1 MLKKIIALVFVISSL
16 GLQAQKTVRDTA
28 VSVPMIK
35 IDFGF
40 HKPGHDLSDRY
51 GINNTAGVSFMYK
64 TKTNW
69 LFGANFSY
77 IFSENVLNK
86 DEILS
91 NISTS
96 NGQIID
102 GNGMFTTVNYHERG
116 FYTHV
121 SAGKLFPVLGPNN
134 NSGLYFTGGVGLLQH
149 RTLIQ
154 NPENKAPQISH
165 EYVKGYDRL
174 TNGLAISE
182 FIGYKHLGSNKL
194 FSFYAGIEMIQA
206 WTKSRRDYNF
216 NTMQKDTKD
225 RFDTLFGIRFGWII
239 PLYGKS
245 SDQYY
250 YY

>member
-1 MLKKIIALVFVISSL
+1 MLKKIFTLAFILSIG
-16 GLQAQKTVRDTA
+16 GLHAQKSVMDTLVN
-28 VSVPMIK
+28 VSMIQ

-40 HKPGHDLSDRY
+40 QKPGNDLANRY
-51 GINNTAGVSFMYK
+51 GVNTTAGISFMYK
-64 TKTNW
+64 TQNNW
-69 LFGANFSY
+69 LLGANFSY

-86 DEILS
+86 DQILS

-102 GNGMFTTVNYHERG
+102 GNGMFTTVKYHERG
-116 FYTHV
+116 FYTHL
-121 SAGKLFPVLGPNN
+121 SAGKLFPVLGPND
-134 NSGLYFTGGVGLLQH
+134 NSGLFFTGGVGLLQH
-149 RTLIQ
+149 KTLIQ

-182 FIGYKHLGSNKL
+182 LIGYKHLGNNKL
-194 FSFYAGIEMIQA
+194 LSFYVGFEMIQA